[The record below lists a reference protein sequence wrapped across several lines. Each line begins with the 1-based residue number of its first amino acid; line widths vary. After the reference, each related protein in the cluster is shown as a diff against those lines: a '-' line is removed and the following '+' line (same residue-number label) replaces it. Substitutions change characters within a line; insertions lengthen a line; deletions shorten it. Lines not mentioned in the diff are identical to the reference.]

1 MGLDWYSLSPPPNQ
15 YNSPINNLQ
24 STLLFFA
31 CHTQQTNAS
40 VLLFHI
46 YKAIDISLLL
56 VSPYLLPW
64 PISVPHHHNI
74 DISLKNMPTI
84 MHFISKLIS
93 VTSIPPVPRHHFLFT
108 ESSLPNF
115 PYPTHSQDLGGNVV
129 DLAPVVAQVLYLGLM
144 KNDNPWFHSQIS
156 PVAPWLESYKH
167 FQRITERVL

>member
-1 MGLDWYSLSPPPNQ
+1 MVSYFLIPFTWWCFNNFPLPLS
-15 YNSPINNLQ
+15 SFFNLIANVLPW
-24 STLLFFA
+24 TIMHEHFFHNFHII
-31 CHTQQTNAS
+31 CFYPG
-40 VLLFHI
+40 VPMDVFLLFHI

-74 DISLKNMPTI
+74 DISLKNIPTI

-115 PYPTHSQDLGGNVV
+115 TLSHPQPRSGGKCCRSSSSSCPGIVFR
-129 DLAPVVAQVLYLGLM
+129 PHE
-144 KNDNPWFHSQIS
+144 KW
-156 PVAPWLESYKH
+156 
-167 FQRITERVL
+167 